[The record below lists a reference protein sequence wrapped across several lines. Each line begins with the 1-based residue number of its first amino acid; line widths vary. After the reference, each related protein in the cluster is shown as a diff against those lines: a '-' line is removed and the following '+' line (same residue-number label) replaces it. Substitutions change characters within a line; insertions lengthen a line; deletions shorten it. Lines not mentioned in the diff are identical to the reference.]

1 MASELRVNTL
11 KDAAGN
17 NSIATSFVAGGSP
30 KHFVRYNAIAQN
42 TETSLNQSS
51 LTDASVG
58 NFSSNFTNVYTS
70 ASNKTA
76 FVNSFNSTNGT
87 SRSNGYL
94 NGGIGMLEGNLSGTF
109 IAQTA
114 SLVNFGSGTLGD
126 AGTHGNTRDYIATH
140 CMTLGDLA

>member
-1 MASELRVNTL
+1 MALGKIKADTLEHSTAGSLDTSYVVN
-11 KDAAGN
+11 
-17 NSIATSFVAGGSP
+17 GSA

-51 LTDASVG
+51 LTDTATG
-58 NFSSNFTNVYTS
+58 DFSSNFTNVYTS
-70 ASNKTA
+70 ASDKAA
-76 FVNSFNSTNGT
+76 FVTSFNSANGT

-94 NGGIGMLEGNLSGTF
+94 QGGIGILEGNLNGTF

-126 AGTHGNTRDYIATH
+126 AGTHGNTRDYVATY

>member
-1 MASELRVNTL
+1 MANGKIKADTLEHSTAGSLDTSYVVN
-11 KDAAGN
+11 
-17 NSIATSFVAGGSP
+17 GSP

-51 LTDASVG
+51 LTDSSVG
-58 NFSSNFTNVYTS
+58 NFNSNFTNVYTS

-94 NGGIGMLEGNLSGTF
+94 QGGIGMLEGNLSGTF
-109 IAQTA
+109 FAQTA
-114 SLVNFGSGTLGD
+114 SLVNFGSGTLGY

>member
-1 MASELRVNTL
+1 MALGKIKADTLEHSTAGSLDTSYVVN
-11 KDAAGN
+11 
-17 NSIATSFVAGGSP
+17 GSA

-51 LTDASVG
+51 LTDTARG
-58 NFSSNFTNVYTS
+58 DFSSNFTNVYTS
-70 ASNKTA
+70 ASDKAA
-76 FVNSFNSTNGT
+76 FVTSFNSANGT

-94 NGGIGMLEGNLSGTF
+94 QGGIGILEGNLTGTF

-114 SLVNFGSGTLGD
+114 SLVNFGSGNLGD
-126 AGTHGNTRDYIATH
+126 AGTHGNTRDYIATY